1 MSSEQLLLG
10 VDAGGTFTDFVLVS
24 LGEQTQVT
32 IHKTPSTPDAPEL
45 AILNGIH
52 ALGLDDIAQR
62 GGLHIIHGSTV
73 ATNAVLE
80 GRLARTVFVTNE
92 GFGDLLQ
99 LARQTRPELYA
110 LEFAPRPPPVPP
122 NLCLETGGRTAADG
136 SEITPLTEDQLDTLV
151 ARIEALAP
159 QAVAITLLF
168 SFLDSRSEERIEAAL
183 RARLPDLFVSRS
195 SRVLPEYKE
204 YERGIAT
211 WLNAALGPVVS
222 GYLTRLQRKVGKSAL
237 QIMQSSGET
246 IAAHRAADAA
256 VHLLLSGPAGGLK
269 AVQFLG
275 QLTGLERIISFDMG
289 GTSTDVALI
298 AGDLTRTNE
307 GVVAHYPVGVPMV
320 DMHTIGAGG
329 GSIAF
334 VDAGGMLQV
343 GPRSSGAM
351 PGPACYGH
359 GGEEATVTD
368 ANLVLGRLVASSAL
382 AGDLVLD
389 VEAAR
394 KAVGKLA
401 KAIRL
406 SVEETAYGI
415 VTVANEHMAKAVRL
429 ISVNRGHDPHEFV
442 LACFGGAG
450 GLHVCALAEAMDMR
464 RAIVPVHGG
473 VLSALGMVVAN
484 RGRQFSK
491 TVGML
496 TAGADLA
503 ALEAEFAALQEAGQD
518 ELLDEGLRRGQW
530 DVTRSVDMRYQGQSY
545 TLNVVW
551 DTLSEAIARFHEAH
565 AQRYGYA
572 LDTATEIVNLRV
584 QVSAPNTPFTL
595 PEVTPESGCNNTP
608 GAHCNKTEETAVYG
622 QTGTVPVWPRRSL
635 PSGAEIAGPAII
647 TEYSATTY
655 LAPGW
660 HAVVDRYGNLHLNQ
674 VNA

>member
-24 LGEQTQVT
+24 LGDQTSVT

-45 AILNGIH
+45 AILRGIK
-52 ALGLDDIAQR
+52 ALGLDELAQR

-80 GRLARTVFVTNE
+80 GRLARTAFITNF

-122 NLCLETGGRTAADG
+122 ELCLETGGRTAADG
-136 SEITPLTEDQLDTLV
+136 SEIEPLTEAQLDTLV

-159 QAVAITLLF
+159 KAVAINLLF

-183 RARLPDLFVSRS
+183 RTRLPDLFVSRS

-211 WLNAALGPVVS
+211 WLNAALGPVVN
-222 GYLTRLQRKVGKSAL
+222 GYLTRLQSQVGSSSL

-246 IAAHRAADAA
+246 IAAKKAADAA

-275 QLTGLERIISFDMG
+275 QLTQLKRIISFDMG

-298 AGDLTRTNE
+298 AGELTRTNE

-334 VDAGGMLQV
+334 IDAGGMLQV

-389 VEAAR
+389 LQAAR

-401 KAIRL
+401 AAIKL
-406 SVEETAYGI
+406 SVEETALGI
-415 VTVANEHMAKAVRL
+415 VTVANEHMAKAIRL
-429 ISVNRGHDPHEFV
+429 ISVNRGHDPNEFV

-450 GLHVCALAEAMDMR
+450 GLHVCALAEAMHMR

-496 TAGADLA
+496 TADADLA
-503 ALEAEFAALQEAGQD
+503 VLQNEFNTLQQSGQD
-518 ELLDEGLRRGQW
+518 ELLEEGLHPEQLQA
-530 DVTRSVDMRYQGQSY
+530 TRSVDLRYQGQSY
-545 TLNVVW
+545 TLTVLW
-551 DTLSEAIARFHEAH
+551 DTLPSAIALFHAAH
-565 AQRYGYA
+565 TQRYGYA
-572 LDTATEIVNLRV
+572 LETTTEIVNLRV
-584 QVSAPNTPFTL
+584 QVTAHSTAFTL
-595 PEVTPESGCNNTP
+595 PDVAMESP
-608 GAHCNKTEETAVYG
+608 CNKLEDTAVYG
-622 QTGTVPVWPRRSL
+622 HMGAVAVIPRGSL
-635 PSGAEIAGPAII
+635 IAGAELAGPAII

-660 HAVVDRYGNLHLNQ
+660 QAVVDRYGNLQLER